1 MAQKLLHSTI
11 NDYVKFQQKYSIQW
25 HGRQMLQILI
35 VRYSTAMVSVLKT
48 KKIELYFFIR
58 DAIIDK
64 NRLGDV
70 LCKTN

>member
-1 MAQKLLHSTI
+1 
-11 NDYVKFQQKYSIQW
+11 
-25 HGRQMLQILI
+25 MLQILI